1 MEFMAK
7 EAADGVCTCVARVWR
22 RTRVETVATCQTCQ
36 AAMWRL
42 GPGHRVKP
50 FESMWER
57 KTSQD
62 RCEQCN
68 SYQQTC
74 HFSRADSRRA
84 WNSNRFSSFS
94 GCFTFLITH
103 NPHPV
108 NLTSSPS
115 HKGSWP
121 RPPQSSSQPK
131 QPQGLTEALVTSPWL
146 CNVPLKYLANLNMR
160 TSSPQSCDWRF
171 LAAACHPSTA
181 SEPNQ
186 LGRSGSYEW
195 ALIYTERPFKSSPAN
210 LSIFWKHFFRNKL

>member
-1 MEFMAK
+1 MEFIAK
-7 EAADGVCTCVARVWR
+7 EAADGRCMCVACLWR

-42 GPGHRVKP
+42 GLGHGIKP
-50 FESMWER
+50 FESMR
-57 KTSQD
+57 LSGSVKPRNT
-62 RCEQCN
+62 
-68 SYQQTC
+68 YQQTC

-121 RPPQSSSQPK
+121 LPPPNPNRFRASRRRWWRLLGYVTCHSS
-131 QPQGLTEALVTSPWL
+131 TWL
-146 CNVPLKYLANLNMR
+146 
-160 TSSPQSCDWRF
+160 
-171 LAAACHPSTA
+171 
-181 SEPNQ
+181 
-186 LGRSGSYEW
+186 
-195 ALIYTERPFKSSPAN
+195 I
-210 LSIFWKHFFRNKL
+210 